1 MLINVYFPC
10 CQSAADRDDLCSL
23 FSQIGVEVA
32 DLNYTYAVMGGD
44 INCNVLQQ
52 SETAK
57 CVNNFVSTLGLTV
70 CNELLT
76 TPASIEY
83 TFNAVTRGAF
93 STIDFLYY

>member
-1 MLINVYFPC
+1 MFTFHAVK
-10 CQSAADRDDLCSL
+10 SAAARDDLCSL

-52 SETAK
+52 FETAK
-57 CVNNFVSTLGLTV
+57 CVNNFVSTLDLTV
-70 CNELLT
+70 CNKLLT

-93 STIDFLYY
+93 FDHRFFLYY